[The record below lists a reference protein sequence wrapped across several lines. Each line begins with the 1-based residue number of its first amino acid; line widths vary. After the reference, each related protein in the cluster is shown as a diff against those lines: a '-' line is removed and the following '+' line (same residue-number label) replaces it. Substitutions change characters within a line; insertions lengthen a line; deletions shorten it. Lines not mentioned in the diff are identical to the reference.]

1 MCKKIIILYDGEGRG
16 GRLARAA
23 LLCRILRI
31 RVEIHCD
38 GDTRR
43 TMKKMYTE
51 RNAGISGGSCV
62 VS

>member
-1 MCKKIIILYDGEGRG
+1 MKIIVLYDGEGRG

-38 GDTRR
+38 EDTMR
-43 TMKKMYTE
+43 TTKKMYTE
-51 RNAGISGGSCV
+51 RNAGVSRGSCV
-62 VS
+62 LS